1 MQSNC
6 YRGTL
11 SFVWA
16 LRQVASGGR
25 LDVGRTMAALPAD
38 LSVFKGNPNARLPYD
53 ASRAANALGFDPS
66 VDPAV
71 IDYQPTNPGGRLC
84 LHRGASRLAR
94 SLRIL
99 CWLLRDCAALPLYIF
114 SH

>member
-1 MQSNC
+1 M
-6 YRGTL
+6 
-11 SFVWA
+11 
-16 LRQVASGGR
+16 ASGGR

-38 LSVFKGNPNARLPYD
+38 LSVFKSNPNARLPYD

-84 LHRGASRLAR
+84 LCRGAMIAGWHNLCTPFVNHSKGVWLCP
-94 SLRIL
+94 LRVVINT
-99 CWLLRDCAALPLYIF
+99 CK
-114 SH
+114 